1 MLHGVMCV
9 FCLLLRWLYLAF
21 YKKKKF
27 YMFVLPNPPP
37 TPPPSSSSSPSSSES
52 CQVWRHNRYSPD
64 GSCVTIIHTD
74 LVRLWVRGR
83 LTELPLR
90 RGGGE
95 GGEETNLFTA
105 GQKLAEPLIAWCN
118 WLGET
123 FRLNEDCFIDEENTF
138 VKLRAWSWPRRK
150 IRGDIVGLS
159 AR

>member
-1 MLHGVMCV
+1 MVSCV
-9 FCLLLRWLYLAF
+9 CFVFFFVGSILLFIKKKNSICLFCLT
-21 YKKKKF
+21 
-27 YMFVLPNPPP
+27 PPP

-138 VKLRAWSWPRRK
+138 VKLPGLIMTKAKNPRRYC
-150 IRGDIVGLS
+150 RP
-159 AR
+159 